1 MSNHIKE
8 TSSIDDLIIEIE
20 GIFDTLLVD
29 HPDGVFIIH
38 RRKQMDDD
46 FHLIEGIAFAIDQ
59 GDAFEHLCVI
69 FRKILCRLA
78 MRPSFGAKQDEKKFL
93 QKVGG
98 LLLPF
103 VNIVAILLGERGYL
117 PQMVGFEQVVWGK
130 ILATRILSI
139 EKLERF

>member
-29 HPDGVFIIH
+29 HPDGVLIIH
-38 RRKQMDDD
+38 RRKQMGND
-46 FHLIEGIAFAIDQ
+46 FHLIEGIAFAINQ
-59 GDAFEHLCVI
+59 GDAFEHLCVV

-103 VNIVAILLGERGYL
+103 VNIVAIFLGEREYL
-117 PQMVGFEQVVWGK
+117 LRW
-130 ILATRILSI
+130 
-139 EKLERF
+139 